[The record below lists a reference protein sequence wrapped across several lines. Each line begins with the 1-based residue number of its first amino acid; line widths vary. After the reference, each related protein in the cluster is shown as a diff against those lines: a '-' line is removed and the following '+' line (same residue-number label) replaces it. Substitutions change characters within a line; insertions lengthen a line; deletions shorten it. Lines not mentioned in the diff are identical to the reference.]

1 MWFSRCV
8 LLAGLGT
15 YAAAQSSCAQQ
26 NEQGFCDPQ
35 ELGSALL
42 QHQRHTATVIQTSP
56 LEEEGHGTWEITS
69 GTGCTVVGDC
79 IASLNYPLEYGV
91 SQSCSIDIQGTV
103 EITSEAFN
111 TEQDYDKLQIGS
123 HEYSGS
129 TGPSGSVTGSIT
141 WSSDFSVQA
150 GGWKIC
156 KGSGAPTP
164 APTPALT
171 PAPASGAGTWE
182 ITSGTGCTVVG
193 DCIASLNYPLEYG
206 VSQSCSI
213 DIQGTVEITSEA
225 FNTEQ
230 DYDKLQIGSHEY
242 SGSTGPS
249 GSVTGSITWSSDF
262 SVQAGGWKICKGSG
276 ATPLAPTP
284 GPTPAV
290 TTAPTTA
297 PTPAPTIAP
306 TPAPTLAPTP
316 APTNAPTPAPTIA
329 PTPAPTNAPT
339 PAPTIAPTPAPINAP
354 TLAPTIAPTPA
365 PINAP
370 TPASSAVMC
379 EPDMYPGDDECP
391 FWESQGHCT
400 DELSEFIRPNCKTSC
415 AVNGCLRPTTTPMP
429 KTAECIPLSA
439 ESTGQ
444 SPSMKI
450 VLVGSA
456 FGDDISLWQEKA
468 QWIYGIFEEY
478 PPMNAGAIPQLS
490 VHYVRIPADGDN
502 GKKCWHNCSG
512 IARLMCCDEAYFERH
527 AMRQCGSGSKMQVL
541 VIHNSDTYGGAG
553 GRVATASIN
562 PAAPQVAIH
571 EIGHSMF
578 GLGDEYTSSQ
588 HNLGNVPVSPNC
600 DVPGCPKW
608 NDMIGDVPGVACFP
622 GRCGHGKWSAPA
634 EGTVMNYLSE
644 PFGPV
649 NERITCCKY
658 ILETGGV
665 PPYCHKFESGNHGL
679 RTHCERHVWDRETS
693 LLSTGEE
700 IIIDHQGLGYVE
712 LSAPVEWELI
722 KSPMGQWHCVKIGAL
737 TPGFYPKD
745 EVYGDTAIPITGGR
759 IRVDVHLGAGGHV
772 LRQLVFN
779 EFDTVEV
786 PPAERSDSEDDGAVS
801 EAPEQRSDI
810 NVILSQGE
818 YCRIV

>member
-79 IASLNYPLEYGV
+79 IASQNYP
-91 SQSCSIDIQGTV
+91 S
-103 EITSEAFN
+103 
-111 TEQDYDKLQIGS
+111 
-123 HEYSGS
+123 
-129 TGPSGSVTGSIT
+129 
-141 WSSDFSVQA
+141 
-150 GGWKIC
+150 
-156 KGSGAPTP
+156 
-164 APTPALT
+164 
-171 PAPASGAGTWE
+171 
-182 ITSGTGCTVVG
+182 
-193 DCIASLNYPLEYG
+193 EYG

-316 APTNAPTPAPTIA
+316 APTNAPTP
-329 PTPAPTNAPT
+329 
-339 PAPTIAPTPAPINAP
+339 
-354 TLAPTIAPTPA
+354 APTIAPTPA